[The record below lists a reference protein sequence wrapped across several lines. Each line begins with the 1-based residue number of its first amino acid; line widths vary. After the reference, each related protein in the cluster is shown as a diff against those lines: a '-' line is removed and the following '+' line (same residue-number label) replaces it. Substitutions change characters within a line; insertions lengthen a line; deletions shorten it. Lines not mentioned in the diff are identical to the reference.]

1 MVVFLVISVLY
12 LGIASALIHGARKVR
27 KDLTVLHNQDDYVIL
42 PYRKNVL
49 RSFRPCLRDR

>member
-27 KDLTVLHNQDDYVIL
+27 KDLTVLHNQDDSVIL
-42 PYRKNVL
+42 PYRKNVQEVL
-49 RSFRPCLRDR
+49 GLV